1 MLVVCPFHIGS
12 SSNKHHL
19 LENLILSLLV
29 KTRFNLENNKQND
42 SKNRVLLPK
51 SVTLT
56 KHFVLIVAQELKPIS
71 KICDMRHLELCLI
84 FPVVPELYRLGQ
96 YP

>member
-1 MLVVCPFHIGS
+1 MLVVCPFLIVS

-19 LENLILSLLV
+19 LENLIPGLLV

-42 SKNRVLLPK
+42 SKNRVRLPK
-51 SVTLT
+51 SVTLP

-71 KICDMRHLELCLI
+71 KIGDMSHLELCLI